1 MTADLGGANLTGA
14 DLMQA
19 MLDGAVLDGATLTGV
34 SSDGVTG
41 TPASLPSNWSLD
53 DGYLVGPGADLAN
66 ANLYG
71 ADLTNGDLSD
81 ANLTDAKLVQV
92 TLAGAN
98 LTGATLTGVSSGQV
112 AGTPAA
118 LPPNWSLHNG
128 YLVGPAADL
137 ASADL
142 IGQDLS
148 GLTLTGVDLNSAT
161 LENADVTGANL
172 TSATLTGVNLAGADL
187 AGATLAGA
195 QSSGVNG
202 TPSALPADWMLQ
214 GGFLIGPAADL
225 AGQTL
230 NSLDLSG
237 ADLSGADLANDYLIS
252 ANLTNANLTGADLT
266 GAGLNTATLAGASFH
281 DANLTDAV
289 LAETNLTGDD
299 LSGANLT
306 DTGFDANLTSTDIS
320 GADITGTNF
329 NYSTLTKANLD
340 KATGS
345 GATYIGVQWGDTI
358 CPDGTNSN
366 AHVSGCFSAIAGP
379 PPAIAVTGVS
389 NGHSYLFGKVPT
401 LGCRVENGTA
411 VKPPVLTVTTTGSRG
426 VGRFTATCAA
436 TVAAG
441 GSQQKVSARAAY
453 TVLYGMRV
461 FIAPAPGSTIA
472 RSARVITVRLRLT
485 TAAGAPI
492 SAAAASALAAAGHIR
507 ATLQGPG
514 ISAVT
519 AVCRWNAADRYF
531 ACTIKIPAKVKT
543 GSRWRYTLTA
553 AENVGPGFVHVPG
566 VGGAAD
572 PEVVHF
578 E

>member
-1 MTADLGGANLTGA
+1 M
-14 DLMQA
+14 
-19 MLDGAVLDGATLTGV
+19 
-34 SSDGVTG
+34 
-41 TPASLPSNWSLD
+41 
-53 DGYLVGPGADLAN
+53 
-66 ANLYG
+66 
-71 ADLTNGDLSD
+71 
-81 ANLTDAKLVQV
+81 
-92 TLAGAN
+92 
-98 LTGATLTGVSSGQV
+98 

-118 LPPNWSLHNG
+118 LLPNWSLHNG

-172 TSATLTGVNLAGADL
+172 TSATLTGVNLTGADL

-202 TPSALPADWMLQ
+202 TPSALPADWMLH

-230 NSLDLSG
+230 NSLDLS
-237 ADLSGADLANDYLIS
+237 
-252 ANLTNANLTGADLT
+252 GADLT

-472 RSARVITVRLRLT
+472 RSARVITVRLRLA

-519 AVCRWNAADRYF
+519 AACRWNAADRYF
-531 ACTIKIPAKVKT
+531 TCTIKIPAKVKT

-578 E
+578 K